1 MEIAKLALPV
11 GAALASG
18 AATTYI
24 APMVADKLVD
34 LKDPKNW
41 YAAPAVAGVAG
52 AALMAAG
59 AMLVKSEAASGRDH
73 TASTALLYAGAAM
86 AGTGAAWTM
95 KHYLNEQAKSIVPG
109 MVSGNIG
116 APNWVAR
123 QMAGAR
129 MHHHTAGNINV
140 PAGFQ
145 GLTPTQ
151 RYYAQKGGMPVGSA
165 G

>member
-1 MEIAKLALPV
+1 MDITKLALPV

-24 APMVADKLVD
+24 APMVADKIVD

-41 YAAPAVAGVAG
+41 YAVPAVAGVAG

-59 AMLVKSEAASGRDH
+59 AMLVSREAASCGGH

-86 AGTGAAWTM
+86 AGTGAAWAA
-95 KHYLNEQAKSIVPG
+95 KHYLSDAQRSIVPG
-109 MVSGNIG
+109 MV
-116 APNWVAR
+116 
-123 QMAGAR
+123 GAR
-129 MHHHTAGNINV
+129 MHHSPMHHHTAGNLAMGNLNV
-140 PAGFQ
+140 PAAYQ

-151 RYYAQKGGMPVGSA
+151 RYYAQKGGMPVRSA